1 MKIYRIS
8 NSLVKQN
15 KEFGSYNFS
24 SMNRLV
30 DQVDLEDCLLTE
42 LMKAEAQ
49 KEEIFSSSDLLMVEF
64 EEDKKIVRETIIF
77 DNREY
82 EFYLASPSMLKKSC
96 AFFVRV
102 DRKKVFYDFIK
113 YSTGDIDKRIEEAN
127 KQVVINK
134 IQAYKS
140 LGLTGAT
147 RVNLKHYEVIVEDAI
162 FKYKGFHTVLK
173 DLDSLEF
180 EDKDIEVNLSAFD
193 GQGFMSK
200 KFADKIQIELNKKLK
215 NPIKEFNYM
224 TFRTYITGNKGM
236 CIKVDL
242 EKELERVNKYYGDT
256 EYLKH
261 IDGELCVKDI
271 FNEYHKV
278 KDIDMLLNTSQ
289 TKFIKYFKSNDDIK
303 QAIDEIPAQ
312 YRDVI
317 TDLYICLHSKNKL
330 NTSELSYQFSQAT
343 SLTYQDYI
351 NITQKE
357 RRNIVSALN
366 NQDIMFMLCDLFEK
380 DSEEYEDCYELALE
394 LVKYDKSF
402 LKSKAVVESIR
413 KLLVSKINKT
423 NYAKVKIDNFSYRIM
438 VQDPNVALNFV
449 ATRDMNTARTEECLQ
464 AGEFYAL
471 NEEQDAKIVFG
482 RNPLSS
488 HQELRRCL
496 NTKNKFI
503 DSLGYTNKDM
513 LILNCFDCMPT
524 IMSGADFD
532 GDSAGVIVN
541 NDLMF
546 DNVIELEGELL
557 FFNTLDGKTRED
569 YYTEEN
575 IKELTILGSGNSI
588 GNLAILNSGLQN
600 NIKTFP
606 YLDTRNNKYYGS
618 YSMLKDAITKEVCS
632 IEGIAIND
640 ICNYRDR
647 YLYDLLNRKII
658 INTME
663 TFSQEEQKQHII
675 NRHKI
680 YKNLEFLIL
689 IAQQMCIDTS
699 KTGYEVDKRLMNK
712 INEIADRPY
721 FICYTEPN
729 RKIGTYTNS
738 PLDRFARDNNNYL
751 SSMKSE
757 VLNNIVIGD
766 SSDKQFKDRNYCR
779 EIIMKASENK
789 FNVDNVNYIVNS
801 LEPKF
806 KEYKNSRMS
815 INYNV
820 VTNVISKRDSMIHY
834 DILDNKFQQGLAN
847 MISYC
852 SNENKEG
859 LTIYDF
865 MYSVYQLKFKD
876 DAILRLM
883 PSLIIQAIKEVA
895 EEVEVIKEGKCED
908 AIRQFEYNNNVYS
921 VVKQKLNIDKVST
934 NINKIALKVLNNNLQ
949 KQNKVFNLQV
959 PASLVL
965 EDNQKY
971 TLVRNK
977 VQEYLWDVYLNGE
990 LICDNARVIENKKE
1004 YKATDT
1010 LEISVREFLNIS
1022 KKGTYRNYS
1031 VY

>member
-15 KEFGSYNFS
+15 KEFGSYNFTS
-24 SMNRLV
+24 INRLV
-30 DQVDLEDCLLTE
+30 DQVDLEECLLTE

-64 EEDKKIVRETIIF
+64 EEDKKIVKETIIF

-96 AFFVRV
+96 ALFVRV
-102 DRKKVFYDFIK
+102 DRKQLFKDFIK
-113 YSTGDIDKRIEEAN
+113 YATGDVDKRIEEAN
-127 KQVVINK
+127 KKVVVNK
-134 IQAYKS
+134 IQAGKS
-140 LGLTGAT
+140 LIGSGAE
-147 RVNLKHYEVIVEDAI
+147 RVNLKPNIVITEDATY
-162 FKYKGFHTVLK
+162 KYKGLHTVLK

-180 EDKDIEVNLSAFD
+180 EEKNIETDLNAFD
-193 GQGFMSK
+193 GQGFMST
-200 KFADKIQIELNKKLK
+200 KFANKVQLELNKKLK
-215 NPIKEFNYM
+215 NPIREFNYM
-224 TFRTYITGNKGM
+224 TFRTYITANKGM

-242 EKELERVNKYYGDT
+242 EKELDSVNKYYGDT
-256 EYLKH
+256 EHLKY

-289 TKFIKYFKSNDDIK
+289 TKFIKYFKSNNDIK
-303 QAIDEIPAQ
+303 QAIDEIPAK
-312 YRDVI
+312 YKDAI

-330 NTSELSYQFSQAT
+330 STSELSYQFSQAT

-357 RRNIVSALN
+357 RRNIVSALDN
-366 NQDIMFMLCDLFEK
+366 RDILFMLCDLFEK
-380 DSEEYEDCYELALE
+380 DSEEYQDCYELALE

-402 LKSKAVVESIR
+402 LKSKAVVDSIR

-423 NYAKVKIDNFSYRIM
+423 NYAKVKIDNFSYRLM

-471 NEEQDAKIVFG
+471 NEDNNSKIVFG

-488 HQELRRCL
+488 HQELRKCL
-496 NTKNKFI
+496 NAKNEFI
-503 DSLGYTNKDM
+503 DSLGYTSKDM
-513 LILNCFDCMPT
+513 FILNCFDCMPT

-546 DNVIELEGELL
+546 DNVIELDSPL
-557 FFNTLDGKTRED
+557 FFNTLDGETRED

-575 IKELTILGSGNSI
+575 IKELTILGSGNVI

-606 YLDTRNNKYYGS
+606 YLDTRNNKYYSSFG
-618 YSMLKDAITKEVCS
+618 MLKDAITKEVCS

-647 YLYDLLNRKII
+647 YLDDLLNRKII
-658 INTME
+658 INTMD
-663 TFSQEEQKQHII
+663 TMTQEEQKQYII
-675 NRHKI
+675 NRHKT

-689 IAQQMCIDTS
+689 IAQQMAIDTS
-699 KTGYEVDKRLMNK
+699 KTGYEVDRRLMNK
-712 INEIADRPY
+712 INEIANRPY
-721 FICYTEPN
+721 FICYTESN
-729 RKIGTYTNS
+729 RKMGVYTNS
-738 PLDRFARDNNNYL
+738 PLDRFARDNNSYL

-766 SSDKQFKDRNYCR
+766 NVDKQFKDRNYCR
-779 EIIMKASENK
+779 EIIMRASENK
-789 FNVDNVNYIVNS
+789 FNVDNVNYIVKS

-806 KEYKNSRMS
+806 KEYKNNRMS

-820 VTNVISKRDSMIHY
+820 VTNIISKRDSMIHY
-834 DILDNKFQQGLAN
+834 DILDNKFQQGLFN

-865 MYSVYQLKFKD
+865 MYSIYQLKFKD

-908 AIRQFEYNNNVYS
+908 AIRFFTYNNNVYS

-934 NINKIALKVLNNNLQ
+934 NINKIALKMLNNGLQ
-949 KQNKVFNLQV
+949 KQNKVLKLQV
-959 PASLVL
+959 PATLIL
-965 EDNQKY
+965 RENQKY

-977 VQEYLWDVYLNGE
+977 VQEYLWDVYLNGQ

-1010 LEISVREFLNIS
+1010 LEISVRELLNIS
-1022 KKGTYRNYS
+1022 KTGTYRNYS